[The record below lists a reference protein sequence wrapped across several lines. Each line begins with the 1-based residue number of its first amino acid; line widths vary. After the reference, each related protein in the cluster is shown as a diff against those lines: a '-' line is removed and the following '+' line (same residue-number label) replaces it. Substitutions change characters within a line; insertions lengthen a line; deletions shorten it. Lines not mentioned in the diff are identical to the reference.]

1 MPETTRCPRTVP
13 DTRSKPMPLPPSKR
27 PATSHCTQPSLLP
40 GGRRIEIQHPPALRA
55 VPVKTRAFEQA
66 LPEARRPSFHPGG
79 KSDWNRSASGAS
91 EETGEAPVREAARS
105 TQATAIGLSAET
117 ARKSATPDRKAL
129 QPQARTLRAVRQ
141 PAPARPPE
149 NSAERTDRTTR
160 ETIAEKAPPH
170 PAGAKAARSQTSAPA
185 RNNKAARFSGTAGHK
200 SYGSNSPMISNP
212 AE

>member
-27 PATSHCTQPSLLP
+27 PATSHCTQLLLLP
-40 GGRRIEIQHPPALRA
+40 GGRRIEIQPPPALRA

-105 TQATAIGLSAET
+105 TQATAIGPSAET
-117 ARKSATPDRKAL
+117 ASDQDTPSG
-129 QPQARTLRAVRQ
+129 
-141 PAPARPPE
+141 PAA
-149 NSAERTDRTTR
+149 S
-160 ETIAEKAPPH
+160 
-170 PAGAKAARSQTSAPA
+170 AGAPTRKFCRK
-185 RNNKAARFSGTAGHK
+185 NG
-200 SYGSNSPMISNP
+200 
-212 AE
+212 